1 MTSAAVPPGLGQPPD
16 RRAGTGAAGG
26 ARRPIVLSVD
36 DDPQVLRAAARDLR
50 GHLGSDY
57 RVLSAGSGTEALEVL
72 RGLDERGE
80 EPALLLA
87 DQRMPGMTGVEFLRE
102 ARTLFPSA
110 RRVLLTAYADT
121 QAAISAINEA
131 RLDHY
136 LLKPWDPPEDRLF
149 PTVSDLLA
157 DWVSE
162 RRPGFEGVRVVG
174 ARYTRSS
181 HALRE
186 FLTRQQVPF
195 RFLDAGEP
203 AGAELLAGS
212 GQSTTPV
219 VLVPGQALLVRPSAA
234 MVAAALGLSTEA
246 SGQHYDLVVAGAG
259 PAGLAAAVYG
269 GSEGLS
275 TLLIDRE
282 ALGGQ
287 AGTSSRIENYL
298 GFPQG
303 VSGAELARR
312 ARDQVLK
319 FGVEVLSTQ
328 EVVRLDVSGP
338 ARVVHLSDG
347 RSVTC
352 SVLLLATGVSY
363 NRLEVSGA
371 EPFEGQGLYYGAA
384 MTEAESS
391 AGEAVYIVGGANSA
405 GQAAMYFS
413 QQAASVTLLVRGDS
427 LEKGMSAYLIDEIR
441 NVPNIDVRTRTRITA
456 LLGKDRLECL
466 TLHDDATGREQSVP
480 ADAVFTFIGARPHT
494 DWLDGAVAR
503 DGDGFILAGPD
514 LPADPATGRPV
525 GWELDR
531 DPYLLET
538 SVPGVFVAGDA
549 RHRSIK
555 RVTTGVGDGAMAVQ
569 FMHRYLGTL

>member
-1 MTSAAVPPGLGQPPD
+1 MTSPATSTAAAAAVT
-16 RRAGTGAAGG
+16 R
-26 ARRPIVLSVD
+26 RRPILLTVD
-36 DDPQVLRAAARDLR
+36 DDPQVLRAVARDLR
-50 GHLGSDY
+50 SQFGSDY
-57 RVLSAGSGTEALEVL
+57 RVLAAGSGHEALEL
-72 RGLDERGE
+72 LDGLQQRGE

-87 DQRMPGMTGVEFLRE
+87 DQRMPSMTGVEFLRK
-102 ARTLFPSA
+102 ARAMFPGA

-136 LLKPWDPPEDRLF
+136 LLKPWDPPEERLF
-149 PTVSDLLA
+149 PTISDLLS
-157 DWVSE
+157 DWRSE
-162 RRPGFEGVRVVG
+162 RRPEFEGVRVVG
-174 ARYTRSS
+174 ARFARSS
-181 HALRE
+181 HQLRD

-195 RFLDAGEP
+195 QFLDAGEP
-203 AGAELLAGS
+203 AGQKALAQAGQEVSPMVLL
-212 GQSTTPV
+212 
-219 VLVPGQALLVRPSAA
+219 PGQEPLIAPTLAQFAS
-234 MVAAALGLSTEA
+234 ALGLPTTAAGE
-246 SGQHYDLVVAGAG
+246 HYDLIVIGAG

-275 TLLIDRE
+275 TLLVERD

-319 FGVEVLSTQ
+319 FGVEVLSPQ
-328 EVVRLDVSGP
+328 EVVGLEVCGP

-347 RSVTC
+347 RSVSC

-363 NRLEVSGA
+363 NRLTTPGA
-371 EPFEGQGLYYGAA
+371 DQVEGQGLYYGAA
-384 MTEAESS
+384 MTEADSC
-391 AGEAVYIVGGANSA
+391 AGTDVYIVGGANSA

-413 QQAASVTLLVRGDS
+413 QKAASVTLVVRGDS
-427 LEKGMSAYLIDEIR
+427 LARAMSTYLIEEIAR
-441 NVPNIDVRTRTRITA
+441 VPNIRVCTCTQISRFHGD
-456 LLGKDRLECL
+456 DRLESI
-466 TLHDDATGREQSVP
+466 TLVDADGTEETVSAG
-480 ADAVFTFIGARPHT
+480 AVFTFIGARPQT
-494 DWLDGAVAR
+494 AWLDGTIAR
-503 DGDGFILAGPD
+503 DEDGFILAGPD
-514 LPADPATGRPV
+514 LPRDPETGRPY
-525 GWELDR
+525 GWELER

-549 RHRSIK
+549 RYRSVK

>member
-1 MTSAAVPPGLGQPPD
+1 MTSPATSTAAAAAVT
-16 RRAGTGAAGG
+16 R
-26 ARRPIVLSVD
+26 RRPILLTVD
-36 DDPQVLRAAARDLR
+36 DDPQVLRAVARDLR
-50 GHLGSDY
+50 SQFGSDY
-57 RVLSAGSGTEALEVL
+57 RVLAAGSGHEALEL
-72 RGLDERGE
+72 LDGLQQRGE

-87 DQRMPGMTGVEFLRE
+87 DQRMPSMTGVEFLRK
-102 ARTLFPSA
+102 ARAMFPGA

-136 LLKPWDPPEDRLF
+136 LLKPWDPPEERLF
-149 PTVSDLLA
+149 PTISDLLS
-157 DWVSE
+157 DWRSE
-162 RRPGFEGVRVVG
+162 RRPEFEGVRVVG
-174 ARYTRSS
+174 ARFARSS
-181 HALRE
+181 HQLRD

-195 RFLDAGEP
+195 QFLDAGEP
-203 AGAELLAGS
+203 AGQKALAQAGQEVTPMVLL
-212 GQSTTPV
+212 
-219 VLVPGQALLVRPSAA
+219 PGQEPLIAPTLAQFAS
-234 MVAAALGLSTEA
+234 ALGLPTTAAGE
-246 SGQHYDLVVAGAG
+246 HYDLIVIGAG

-275 TLLIDRE
+275 TLLVERD

-319 FGVEVLSTQ
+319 FGVEVLSPQ
-328 EVVRLDVSGP
+328 EVVGLEVCGP

-347 RSVTC
+347 RSVSC

-363 NRLEVSGA
+363 NRLTTPGA
-371 EPFEGQGLYYGAA
+371 DQVEGQGLYYGAA
-384 MTEAESS
+384 MTEADSC
-391 AGEAVYIVGGANSA
+391 AGTDVYIVGGANSA

-413 QQAASVTLLVRGDS
+413 QKAASVTLVVRGDS
-427 LEKGMSAYLIDEIR
+427 LARAMSTYLIEEIAR
-441 NVPNIDVRTRTRITA
+441 VPNIRVSTCTQISRFHGD
-456 LLGKDRLECL
+456 DRLESI
-466 TLHDDATGREQSVP
+466 TLVDADGTEETVSAG
-480 ADAVFTFIGARPHT
+480 AVFTFIGARPQT
-494 DWLDGAVAR
+494 AWLDGTIAR
-503 DGDGFILAGPD
+503 DEDGFILAGPD
-514 LPADPATGRPV
+514 LPRDPETGRPY
-525 GWELDR
+525 GWELER

-549 RHRSIK
+549 RYRSVK